1 MSPLV
6 SSTPS
11 EARAVIFFRVDAQS
25 LSSRNPSAN
34 APLDLES
41 ELFLVS
47 SVQALWKDDVGYM

>member
-1 MSPLV
+1 MV